1 MPELPEVETVCRGLA
16 AALEG
21 RRLTHVEVRRPDLRI
36 PFPPGFAE
44 ALEGRRVLRIRRRG
58 KYFIWELDDG
68 AALLG
73 HLGMSG
79 SMTIRSPGTNF
90 PPPAPHDHV
99 ILFTDDGAQVSYHDP
114 RRFGLM
120 TLSTVADV
128 DDHPL
133 LAGMGPEPLSDAFT
147 AEVLAA
153 GLRGKKTPIK
163 SALLDQAVVA
173 GLGNIYVCEALFR
186 ARISPRRL
194 AANVGRRKIEAL
206 VPAIKAVLTEAI
218 ASGGSSLRDYRQ
230 ATGELGLLS
239 ARIRRLRP
247 RGAAVPPM
255 RLRCRRGCGKGH
267 PAHRAGRPF
276 DFFLCQTPAV
286 SVAYR
291 TCGSGL
297 A

>member
-1 MPELPEVETVCRGLA
+1 MCCESA
-16 AALEG
+16 
-21 RRLTHVEVRRPDLRI
+21 
-36 PFPPGFAE
+36 
-44 ALEGRRVLRIRRRG
+44 RRG

-230 ATGELGLLS
+230 ATGELGYFQH
-239 ARIRRLRP
+239 AFAVYDREGQP
-247 RGAAVPPM
+247 CPQCDCGAAEGAAKGI
-255 RLRCRRGCGKGH
+255 LRIVQ
-267 PAHRAGRPF
+267 AGRST
-276 DFFLCQTPAV
+276 FFCAKRQ
-286 SVAYR
+286 R
-291 TCGSGL
+291 
-297 A
+297 

>member
-21 RRLTHVEVRRPDLRI
+21 RRLTRVEVRRPDLRI

-44 ALEGRRVLRIRRRG
+44 SLEGRRVLRIRRRG

-90 PPPAPHDHV
+90 PPPATHDHV

-114 RRFGLM
+114 RRFGLL
-120 TLSTVADV
+120 TLSTVATV
-128 DDHPL
+128 EAHPL
-133 LAGMGPEPLSDAFT
+133 LAAMGPEPLSDAFT
-147 AEVLAA
+147 PAVLAA
-153 GLRGKKTPIK
+153 GLAGKKTPIK
-163 SALLDQAVVA
+163 SALLDQAIVA

-186 ARISPRRL
+186 ARISPRRQ
-194 AANVGRRKIEAL
+194 AANISRGKVEAL
-206 VPAIKAVLTEAI
+206 VPAIKSVLTEAI

-230 ATGELGLLS
+230 ATGELGYFQHTF
-239 ARIRRLRP
+239 AVYDREGQP
-247 RGAAVPPM
+247 CPGCDCGAAEGAA
-255 RLRCRRGCGKGH
+255 RGIE
-267 PAHRAGRPF
+267 RIVQAGRST
-276 DFFLCQTPAV
+276 FFCAKRQ
-286 SVAYR
+286 R
-291 TCGSGL
+291 
-297 A
+297 

>member
-21 RRLTHVEVRRPDLRI
+21 RRLARVEVRRPDLRI
-36 PFPPGFAE
+36 PFPPGFAA
-44 ALEGRRVLRIRRRG
+44 ALEGRRVARIRRRG

-79 SMTIRSPGTNF
+79 SMTIRAPGTNF

-99 ILFTDDGAQVSYHDP
+99 ILVTDDGAQVSYHDP
-114 RRFGLM
+114 RRFGLL
-120 TLSTVADV
+120 TLSTVAEV
-128 DDHPL
+128 EDHPL
-133 LAGMGPEPLSDAFT
+133 LAAMGPEPLSDTFT
-147 AEVLAA
+147 PDVLAA
-153 GLRGKKTPIK
+153 ALAGKQTPVK

-194 AANVGRRKIEAL
+194 AANVSRRKIEAL
-206 VPAIKAVLTEAI
+206 VPAIKSVLTEAI

-230 ATGELGLLS
+230 ATGELGYFQHTF
-239 ARIRRLRP
+239 AVYDREGQP
-247 RGAAVPPM
+247 CPGCDCGAAEG
-255 RLRCRRGCGKGH
+255 RGQGIQ
-267 PAHRAGRPF
+267 RIVQAGRST
-276 DFFLCQTPAV
+276 FFCAKRQ
-286 SVAYR
+286 R
-291 TCGSGL
+291 
-297 A
+297 